1 MKVFHTIIAS
11 LLTSSLFACD
21 VCGSFFGVTP
31 YDNQSGF
38 SIQHRYRLFSKVNVQ
53 GQPFFPT
60 GAYRL
65 PQSYNAQHVH
75 GAATLSQGD
84 FESFKVIE
92 LRGKWFV
99 HQRIEINFILP
110 FGMTRSVMGGEI
122 EKING
127 FGDPTIS
134 AGYHIIRPSESDI
147 KQRLIA
153 GMGVKFPLGQDNA
166 TMNDGER
173 FHLYMQPGTGST
185 DVLTYVQY
193 SIGFKRMG
201 GALNGSA
208 KFNGINAYHEQLSPS
223 FTGTANF
230 FYVFRK
236 GNTIILPQVQ
246 CYGEYM
252 NGLTISHVKQSDS
265 KMSLAMAG
273 LGCDAYFGQLG
284 VHLSGQL
291 PLIQYESY
299 QTPGASLRAIVGL
312 SWNMNQQKFLIN

>member
-1 MKVFHTIIAS
+1 MKMFTTLIAT
-11 LLTSSLFACD
+11 LLAGSVLACD

-38 SIQHRYRLFSKVNVQ
+38 SIQHRYRLFSKVDVQ
-53 GQPFFPT
+53 GQPFFPS
-60 GAYRL
+60 GAYRV
-65 PQSYNAQHVH
+65 PQQVSAQHVH
-75 GAATLSQGD
+75 GSSSLSKGD
-84 FESFKVIE
+84 FESFKVVE

-99 HQRIEINFILP
+99 HQRVEINFILP
-110 FGMTRSVMGGEI
+110 FGMTRSVMGGEM

-127 FGDPTIS
+127 FGDPTLS
-134 AGYHIIRPSESDI
+134 VGVHLIRPSDSDI

-153 GMGVKFPLGQDNA
+153 GMGMKFPLGIDDVR
-166 TMNDGER
+166 MNDGER
-173 FHLYMQPGTGST
+173 FHLYMQPGTGTT
-185 DVLTYVQY
+185 DVMAYAQY
-193 SIGFKRMG
+193 SIGFKRVG

-246 CYGEYM
+246 FYGEYM
-252 NGLTISHVKQSDS
+252 DGLTISHVKQSDS

-291 PLIQYESY
+291 PLIQFESN

-312 SWNMNQQKFLIN
+312 SWNINQQKFLIN